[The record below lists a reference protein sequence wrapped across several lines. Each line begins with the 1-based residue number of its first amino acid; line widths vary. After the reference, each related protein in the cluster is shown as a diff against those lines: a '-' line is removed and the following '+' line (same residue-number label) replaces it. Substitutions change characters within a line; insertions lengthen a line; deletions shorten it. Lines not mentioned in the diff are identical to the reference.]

1 MFSLMLTALFKLF
14 KNISGLLK
22 LFKKYLLRFFEK
34 GRGTGLGLW
43 DHQLM
48 QITTIRYFMTD
59 VCVEA
64 IWCVGGCQPAFNAG
78 FPTSP
83 LTY

>member
-22 LFKKYLLRFFEK
+22 LFIKKYLKFFKK

-43 DHQLM
+43 DHQLT

-64 IWCVGGCQPAFNAG
+64 MWCVCGGVNPHLMRV
-78 FPTSP
+78 FP
-83 LTY
+83 LVH